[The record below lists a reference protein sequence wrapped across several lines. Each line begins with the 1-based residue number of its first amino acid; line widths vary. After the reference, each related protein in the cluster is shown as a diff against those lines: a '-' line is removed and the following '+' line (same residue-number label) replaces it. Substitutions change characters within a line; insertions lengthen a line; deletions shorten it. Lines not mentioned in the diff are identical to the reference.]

1 MDQLGAIFKE
11 TREKQGKT
19 LEDAVKETKIAKKY
33 LIAIENENFDIF
45 PGETYLIGFIRN
57 YAQFLGLNPD
67 EMIQRYKSYKIQ
79 EQPTPIEQLTAHPR
93 KTKYIVMLAAI
104 LGIVAISVVSYT
116 VLNKKNAITVK
127 EEKTIKKVEAVEK
140 KEPVTS
146 KEYITMEGSEL
157 IRNFTEGDVIR
168 IPFNNKSYN
177 LKIDKV
183 GNGMDFTVDK
193 IPFTMEKDEI
203 VEIDFNKDGKKD
215 IFMKINNIQGN
226 AVNITLKRIFKTS
239 INIAELPSS
248 GSESAK
254 ISSSNSAPEVV
265 IFKESELN
273 KIPKAPI
280 GGFTIISGYEKT
292 GIYANITA
300 DRLSYVGFFKDKEAK
315 DERLLQPGDS
325 LDINAKDQL
334 ILMIANARG
343 VKVSVNNI
351 PLSNVLNNSAIVV
364 KMIKWYRDRENAD
377 MYDLVMHDV
386 KNPENK
392 INYGE

>member
-79 EQPTPIEQLTAHPR
+79 EQPTPLEQLTARPR
-93 KTKYIVMLAAI
+93 KTKYIVMLTAI
-104 LGIVAISVVSYT
+104 LGIVVISVVSYT
-116 VLNKKNAITVK
+116 VLNKKNTITVK
-127 EEKTIKKVEAVEK
+127 EDKTIKEVKAVKK
-140 KEPVTS
+140 KESVTS
-146 KEYITMEGSEL
+146 KEYITMEESEL
-157 IRNFTEGDVIR
+157 IRDFAEGDVIR

-183 GNGMDFTVDK
+183 GNGMDFTVNK

-215 IFMKINNIQGN
+215 IFMKINNIQEN
-226 AVNITLKRIFKTS
+226 VVNVTLKRIFKTS
-239 INIAELPSS
+239 TNIAELPSS
-248 GSESAK
+248 GYETAK

-292 GIYANITA
+292 GINTKITA
-300 DRLSYVGFFKDKEAK
+300 DKLSYVGFFKDKEAK

-325 LDINAKDQL
+325 LDINARDQL
-334 ILMIANARG
+334 ILMIANAKG
-343 VKVSVNNI
+343 VKISVNNI
-351 PLSNVLNNSAIVV
+351 PLSNILNNSAIVV
-364 KMIKWYRDRENAD
+364 RMIKWYRDRENAD